1 MALLGRVSP
10 VVWSRASPGAR
21 LLCFWSRTGAV
32 TWKGA
37 RRGSDGG
44 GRRAERAL
52 YGALGALGLAL
63 LLLALTATA
72 SAQAWSPGGRLFVGA
87 LAFLARALSVLA
99 FLVSGWG
106 LLAVRWRSVPLMLV
120 NVLALAVALSVGLCR

>member
-1 MALLGRVSP
+1 V
-10 VVWSRASPGAR
+10 
-21 LLCFWSRTGAV
+21 
-32 TWKGA
+32 
-37 RRGSDGG
+37 SDGG

-63 LLLALTATA
+63 LLLALTATP

-87 LAFLARALSVLA
+87 LALLARALSVLA
-99 FLVSGWG
+99 FLISGWG

-120 NVLALAVALSVGLCR
+120 VVLALAVALSLGLCR